1 MGKPLSRPDCL
12 RQSPRCLGK
21 GDEDEAYIE
30 DCYVPQR
37 SIYDTMR
44 INEQIDQGSKLCQ
57 PSRSMLGSGGEV
69 RGEGSTLS
77 SNGTIGAD
85 LGGVFVS
92 RSGENLGGV
101 KKLDER
107 VIFDALKL
115 TGDAKIMSPPAGS
128 SGLPI
133 APSSSGAGG
142 VVAVVKRRH
151 QVGDK
156 KDNPNRRSW
165 KAFMHPSFPEFAERL
180 EFLAVDGAEK
190 RSSGA
195 GIPLSPLQPVPSQ
208 LPPSTSTSSTPSFPP
223 YTPSPLSSA
232 PQTPPVSTSPAL
244 TPAVSPQQ
252 HPLSRQK
259 RVNPLLQK
267 QQKQSHVVPSLLKE
281 QSPAISQTHTSH
293 MSGKTPEH
301 SPLKPRQTASKRE
314 EHRRTASSSKAGIRL
329 IPEEAF
335 EAVKTSDSERDSPLL
350 DQDHGDSAPLIPP
363 KPVFCP
369 PTKARTWPRSIT
381 TGKRTQVGLRCNLP
395 TLPPLPPFLG
405 EENTTDEESYYLLDP
420 PSPFLKEEGLT
431 YGGLPL
437 SPCISHEGEEEGL
450 LGWGTQGGELR
461 ERTASELKFEED
473 ERRILQELEEEGGDD
488 CRKTTEEE
496 EAWGRERELAEE
508 ERAQREEREWEAVL
522 KLENREIVDQC
533 WDRETLESEGWDL
546 TGSSGHWPV
555 LTPPTG
561 FQSHGAPSTSP
572 CPSSRADSDDLF
584 LELEMQCREE
594 EGEEGVEMSVDPEP
608 LCDPYSLPC
617 LEEEEEDEKTSESDN
632 EGTLPL
638 DSVHSADPESVEFD
652 SVKTTEN
659 SNANLSEHIE
669 EILNWKDHER
679 EHGFIDEEGDFE
691 YHGDKTKIEEEDPT
705 DSALGQQLESD
716 SSEVQT
722 SQPERTE
729 VSTITQT
736 DFGLEKSSHP
746 ETDLDS
752 GASSEHDGENYDE
765 PASSPSRSPLNPVEV
780 AMETSQGERVIKE
793 NENLATEWDVYEQ
806 SEPRLDSNKGVLMDD
821 SFEPQLLSECMQDA
835 PTSGQEPAVPSHSSQ
850 PFIETSVETDE
861 ASFVSGN
868 VASGLSEPEQ
878 VPVSETRTDV
888 RVDIPK
894 SDSVTLT
901 LPDLTTS
908 APPSSSL
915 QLKSDS
921 CGAGL
926 DAKNSE
932 VFVTSDSFVYLAVS
946 VPPQYSSDCPPSPV
960 VDSIPPS
967 PISKPPFYHGPEKA
981 EDGSVLSP
989 DSFVYLAA
997 PERPQPGPSEGGSA
1011 CEDTQE
1017 LDLDSYSEGTQSG
1030 VDGVEFVLGSMTG
1043 DSDWESDSS
1052 ALDFTPVI
1060 SSDPAW
1066 DHLEPG
1072 LLPSLFS
1079 HNELGQIQA
1088 CGPQDEGPQTEAIH
1102 SSDPLSG
1109 ADWSTEGGKE
1119 SAAFESLDTDSHL
1132 ETVEREQVDGI
1143 QPKLQHI
1150 NAVGQGLIQS
1160 AAKHTDTQALEH
1172 DLETTNLRWNSLN
1185 KRVAERIAQLQ
1196 EALLHC
1202 GKFQDALEPLL
1213 SWLSDTEELV
1223 ANQRPPFAEYRVVK
1237 AQIQEQKLLQR
1248 LLDDRRPTVEMI
1260 RAEGARIA
1268 ATADSQDQEKIQVQ
1282 LQSLSERWT
1291 DLLDKASGRQRQLE
1305 EMQVLALQF
1314 HEALEPLGEWLS
1326 ATEKRLSSAEP
1337 MGTQTAKITQQII
1350 KHKAL
1355 LEDVSSREAEVDHL
1369 ESLSQ
1374 SLSPLSCAA
1383 DQDWLRERVR
1393 TVRSGH
1399 TELAD
1404 WGARRA
1410 ALLDQALANAQL
1422 FGEEEVE
1429 VLNWLAEV
1437 AQRLGQVSVQ
1447 SYQPQLLAEQHKH
1460 TLALNEEILSRKKTV
1475 DQAIKNGQA
1484 LLKQTTGEEVL
1495 LIQEKLDGIKSRYAE
1510 MTASSSKALR
1520 TLEQALQLSTRFTTA
1535 HDDLS
1540 QWLDG
1545 VEAEL
1550 NTVESDASPAYQE
1563 RQKELK
1569 KVSAEKRL
1577 VLDTVNEVG
1586 SALLDLVPWRAR
1598 EGLDRLVADANQRY
1612 RHADET
1618 ITQRVQLVQAAIQRS
1633 QQYEE
1638 AVDAELAW
1646 VGETERK
1653 LASLGPL
1660 SLEPDVTVAQLQV
1673 QRAFNIDIIRHKDIV
1688 DQLLRARDEVLEAC
1702 SDAQKDALMV
1712 KTDSLST
1719 RYDTVSQSHS
1729 ERFSALEQA
1738 QVLVAR
1744 FWETFEE
1751 LEPWLGETEALITQ
1765 LPPPAIDT
1773 DALRLQQDQMRLL
1786 RESIAEHKP
1795 HIDKLLKIGP
1805 QLAELSLQEGATVTQ
1820 RYIEAERR
1828 YLAIKEEVKSRA
1840 GALDEAVSQSTQFH
1854 DKMDPLLETLEGAV
1868 QRLRQPPPVAA
1879 EVEKIREQ
1887 LADHRSQGLELDK
1900 LLPSFSALCS
1910 RGEELIGRAA
1920 HDDPAAQAVRSRLLR
1935 LRSLWDEIRQRAEE
1949 RESKLNDVLD
1959 LAGKFWADVAA
1970 LLSTLRDSQDIVR
1983 ELEDPGVDPSLIKQ
1997 QIEAAEAIKAETDGL
2012 REELEFVRTLGADLI
2027 FACGETEKPE
2037 VKKTIDE

>member
-1 MGKPLSRPDCL
+1 
-12 RQSPRCLGK
+12 
-21 GDEDEAYIE
+21 
-30 DCYVPQR
+30 
-37 SIYDTMR
+37 
-44 INEQIDQGSKLCQ
+44 
-57 PSRSMLGSGGEV
+57 
-69 RGEGSTLS
+69 
-77 SNGTIGAD
+77 
-85 LGGVFVS
+85 
-92 RSGENLGGV
+92 
-101 KKLDER
+101 
-107 VIFDALKL
+107 
-115 TGDAKIMSPPAGS
+115 
-128 SGLPI
+128 
-133 APSSSGAGG
+133 
-142 VVAVVKRRH
+142 
-151 QVGDK
+151 
-156 KDNPNRRSW
+156 
-165 KAFMHPSFPEFAERL
+165 
-180 EFLAVDGAEK
+180 
-190 RSSGA
+190 
-195 GIPLSPLQPVPSQ
+195 
-208 LPPSTSTSSTPSFPP
+208 
-223 YTPSPLSSA
+223 
-232 PQTPPVSTSPAL
+232 
-244 TPAVSPQQ
+244 
-252 HPLSRQK
+252 
-259 RVNPLLQK
+259 
-267 QQKQSHVVPSLLKE
+267 
-281 QSPAISQTHTSH
+281 
-293 MSGKTPEH
+293 
-301 SPLKPRQTASKRE
+301 
-314 EHRRTASSSKAGIRL
+314 
-329 IPEEAF
+329 
-335 EAVKTSDSERDSPLL
+335 
-350 DQDHGDSAPLIPP
+350 
-363 KPVFCP
+363 
-369 PTKARTWPRSIT
+369 
-381 TGKRTQVGLRCNLP
+381 
-395 TLPPLPPFLG
+395 
-405 EENTTDEESYYLLDP
+405 
-420 PSPFLKEEGLT
+420 
-431 YGGLPL
+431 
-437 SPCISHEGEEEGL
+437 
-450 LGWGTQGGELR
+450 
-461 ERTASELKFEED
+461 
-473 ERRILQELEEEGGDD
+473 
-488 CRKTTEEE
+488 
-496 EAWGRERELAEE
+496 
-508 ERAQREEREWEAVL
+508 
-522 KLENREIVDQC
+522 
-533 WDRETLESEGWDL
+533 
-546 TGSSGHWPV
+546 
-555 LTPPTG
+555 
-561 FQSHGAPSTSP
+561 
-572 CPSSRADSDDLF
+572 
-584 LELEMQCREE
+584 
-594 EGEEGVEMSVDPEP
+594 
-608 LCDPYSLPC
+608 
-617 LEEEEEDEKTSESDN
+617 
-632 EGTLPL
+632 
-638 DSVHSADPESVEFD
+638 
-652 SVKTTEN
+652 
-659 SNANLSEHIE
+659 
-669 EILNWKDHER
+669 
-679 EHGFIDEEGDFE
+679 
-691 YHGDKTKIEEEDPT
+691 
-705 DSALGQQLESD
+705 
-716 SSEVQT
+716 
-722 SQPERTE
+722 
-729 VSTITQT
+729 
-736 DFGLEKSSHP
+736 
-746 ETDLDS
+746 
-752 GASSEHDGENYDE
+752 
-765 PASSPSRSPLNPVEV
+765 
-780 AMETSQGERVIKE
+780 
-793 NENLATEWDVYEQ
+793 
-806 SEPRLDSNKGVLMDD
+806 
-821 SFEPQLLSECMQDA
+821 
-835 PTSGQEPAVPSHSSQ
+835 
-850 PFIETSVETDE
+850 
-861 ASFVSGN
+861 
-868 VASGLSEPEQ
+868 
-878 VPVSETRTDV
+878 
-888 RVDIPK
+888 
-894 SDSVTLT
+894 
-901 LPDLTTS
+901 
-908 APPSSSL
+908 
-915 QLKSDS
+915 
-921 CGAGL
+921 
-926 DAKNSE
+926 
-932 VFVTSDSFVYLAVS
+932 
-946 VPPQYSSDCPPSPV
+946 
-960 VDSIPPS
+960 
-967 PISKPPFYHGPEKA
+967 
-981 EDGSVLSP
+981 
-989 DSFVYLAA
+989 
-997 PERPQPGPSEGGSA
+997 
-1011 CEDTQE
+1011 
-1017 LDLDSYSEGTQSG
+1017 
-1030 VDGVEFVLGSMTG
+1030 
-1043 DSDWESDSS
+1043 
-1052 ALDFTPVI
+1052 
-1060 SSDPAW
+1060 
-1066 DHLEPG
+1066 
-1072 LLPSLFS
+1072 
-1079 HNELGQIQA
+1079 
-1088 CGPQDEGPQTEAIH
+1088 
-1102 SSDPLSG
+1102 
-1109 ADWSTEGGKE
+1109 
-1119 SAAFESLDTDSHL
+1119 
-1132 ETVEREQVDGI
+1132 TVEREQVDGI

-1268 ATADSQDQEKIQVQ
+1268 ATADSQDREKIQVQ

-1291 DLLDKASGRQRQLE
+1291 DLLDKASGRQQQLE

-1520 TLEQALQLSTRFTTA
+1520 TLEQALQLSTRFATA
-1535 HDDLS
+1535 HDDIS

-1719 RYDTVSQSHS
+1719 HYDTVSQSHS

-1840 GALDEAVSQSTQFH
+1840 GALDEAVSQSTQ
-1854 DKMDPLLETLEGAV
+1854 
-1868 QRLRQPPPVAA
+1868 RQ
-1879 EVEKIREQ
+1879 EKQ
-1887 LADHRSQGLELDK
+1887 TQGSYSLD
-1900 LLPSFSALCS
+1900 F
-1910 RGEELIGRAA
+1910 GTF
-1920 HDDPAAQAVRSRLLR
+1920 QV
-1935 LRSLWDEIRQRAEE
+1935 W
-1949 RESKLNDVLD
+1949 
-1959 LAGKFWADVAA
+1959 
-1970 LLSTLRDSQDIVR
+1970 
-1983 ELEDPGVDPSLIKQ
+1983 IKQ
-1997 QIEAAEAIKAETDGL
+1997 
-2012 REELEFVRTLGADLI
+2012 
-2027 FACGETEKPE
+2027 TE
-2037 VKKTIDE
+2037 